1 MAQYSESYQ
10 NDFYTTDASLDA
22 RSTFLKKTY
31 AHVLGAVML
40 MVGMISLICSV
51 EPLRDGLMSVAA
63 QAWWVILV
71 GFMVISFVAQKMAYS
86 QTSRGVQY
94 AGLGLY
100 VLAQSLIL
108 TPIVYIAGMQFGSE
122 LLLQAAG
129 LTLLVFGGL
138 TAVVFITGANFN
150 FLRGFLTIAGFA
162 VMGLIAVSLIF
173 GMNLGTWFTVGMILL
188 LSMTILYETSAIRD
202 EFPPDA
208 YVAASLALFGSIST
222 LFFYILRLLMAFSQD

>member
-10 NDFYTTDASLDA
+10 NDFYTTDASLDS

-31 AHVLGAVML
+31 AHVFGAVLL
-40 MVGMISLICSV
+40 MIGLISLICNV
-51 EPLRDGLMSVAA
+51 EPLRDGLMSVAMN
-63 QAWWVILV
+63 AWWVILV
-71 GFMVISFVAQKMAYS
+71 GFMVVSFVAQKMAYS

-108 TPIVYIAGMQFGSE
+108 TPIVYIAGSQFGSE

-138 TAVVFITGANFN
+138 TAVVFITGASFT
-150 FLRGFLTIAGFA
+150 FLRGFLTIAGIA
-162 VMGLIAVSLIF
+162 VMGLIAVSLVF
-173 GMNLGTWFTVGMILL
+173 GVNLGTWFSVGMVLL
-188 LSMTILYETSAIRD
+188 LSMTILYETSTIRD

-208 YVAASLALFGSIST
+208 YVAAALALFGSIST
-222 LFFYILRLLMAFSQD
+222 LFFYILRLLMAFSQE